1 MSKKN
6 SITSMALGIASVVLG
21 LNGLESWGIM
31 AVAGLVCA
39 ILSMNF
45 KKKADAEG
53 MGESGFAKA
62 GKITSIVGLVFSI
75 IGLVGGI
82 ICGICI
88 CTGAV
93 AGTALGGLEA
103 AGYSLQ

>member
-6 SITSMALGIASVVLG
+6 SIIAMVLGIASIVLG
-21 LNGLESWGIM
+21 IDGGWGGFYTI
-31 AVAGLVCA
+31 ALSVAGLVCA

-62 GKITSIVGLVFSI
+62 GKITSIVGLVCSI
-75 IGLVGGI
+75 IGLVGGLV
-82 ICGICI
+82 CGICT
-88 CTGAV
+88 CVT
-93 AGTALGGLEA
+93 GTALAGLGA
-103 AGYSLQ
+103 AGYSFQ